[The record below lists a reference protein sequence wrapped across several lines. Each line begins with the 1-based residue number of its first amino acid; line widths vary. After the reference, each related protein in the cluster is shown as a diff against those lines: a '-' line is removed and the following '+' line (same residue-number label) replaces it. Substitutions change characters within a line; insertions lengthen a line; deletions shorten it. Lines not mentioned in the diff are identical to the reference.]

1 MAADP
6 YAVLGVK
13 KDATQSEI
21 QTAYRRLAKK
31 LHPDLNPGNKKAE
44 DEFKEVSAAY
54 AVLGDAEKRARF
66 DRGEIDAS
74 GAEQQARRYYRDYA
88 EGASAYSNGAGFE
101 DFSGDEDILA
111 HIFGAARPGGNA
123 HARRGR
129 ALSPRNRFPRRRQ
142 WRRAADS
149 RCRTARRSTSKSRP
163 ASKTARSCG
172 CAAKAIPA
180 AQKRPQATPSSKS
193 SVHPHRIFTRKG
205 DDIHVELPIT
215 LKEAVLG
222 GKVRAPTP
230 SGAVTMTV
238 PKWTNNGAVLRLRGK
253 GVPRADGSKGDELI
267 TLRVMLPEKPDAEL
281 EKFVSNWRPEYSP
294 RDAMES

>member
-1 MAADP
+1 LAADP

-21 QTAYRRLAKK
+21 QTAYRQLAKK

-54 AVLGDAEKRARF
+54 AVLGDPDKRARF

-88 EGASAYSNGAGFE
+88 EGASAYSSGAGFE
-101 DFSGDEDILA
+101 DFSADEDILA
-111 HIFGAARPGGNA
+111 HIFGATGRAGARMRGADVRYRLEIDFLDAVNGAERQLTLPDGSSLDVKIPAGIEDGQILRLRGKGQPGGA
-123 HARRGR
+123 EAPAGD
-129 ALSPRNRFPRRRQ
+129 AL
-142 WRRAADS
+142 
-149 RCRTARRSTSKSRP
+149 
-163 ASKTARSCG
+163 
-172 CAAKAIPA
+172 IEIV
-180 AQKRPQATPSSKS
+180 
-193 SVHPHRIFTRKG
+193 VHPHRIFTRKG

-215 LKEAVLG
+215 LKEAALG

-281 EKFVSNWRPEYSP
+281 EKFLTSWRPEYSP

>member
-6 YAVLGVK
+6 YTVLGVK
-13 KDATQSEI
+13 KDAPQSEI

-54 AVLGDAEKRARF
+54 AVLGDPEKRARF

-74 GAEQQARRYYRDYA
+74 GAEPQARRYYRDFA

-101 DFSGDEDILA
+101 DFPAMKTSLRTSSAPPAGRECA
-111 HIFGAARPGGNA
+111 CAARTCAIASKSISSNSVNGAERQITLPDGSSLDVKIPAGIEDGQSLRLRGKGHPGGA
-123 HARRGR
+123 EAPAGD
-129 ALSPRNRFPRRRQ
+129 ALIEI
-142 WRRAADS
+142 A
-149 RCRTARRSTSKSRP
+149 
-163 ASKTARSCG
+163 
-172 CAAKAIPA
+172 
-180 AQKRPQATPSSKS
+180 
-193 SVHPHRIFTRKG
+193 VHPHRIFTRKG

-253 GVPRADGSKGDELI
+253 GVQRADGGKGDELI